1 MNLMLTTNHL
11 IVTIVDMRLHW
22 YVNLPSLAKVAKGKI
37 AGDAK
42 MAEKVNIERRHR
54 WQVIQSLAWEW
65 FDWKKINCRFAF
77 HCNAIICVNLDGIL
91 FHCKWNAK
99 QIDRNNLRLQNKL
112 QLSYH
117 CRIVWCLSIFKF
129 LAKENGWNMSVHD
142 TWYVMC
148 KYTIY
153 SPTPKYA
160 RLLREETEMRYLIE
174 RGD

>member
-22 YVNLPSLAKVAKGKI
+22 YVNAFTGKS
-37 AGDAK
+37 GK
-42 MAEKVNIERRHR
+42 RKNCQRRKNGRKSKH
-54 WQVIQSLAWEW
+54 WKKTSMTSHIQSLAWEW
-65 FDWKKINCRFAF
+65 FDWKKIICRFAF

-117 CRIVWCLSIFKF
+117 CRMVWCLSIFKF